1 MNKEINEMAE
11 AILNAGIALDG
22 NDFAYKSDHF
32 ERLAKVLYNAGYRK
46 QSDTIKEFVEKLL
59 ENISHYIMKDF
70 EDGVPYYGADC
81 EQIDDKIKWLATEYG
96 AEVE

>member
-1 MNKEINEMAE
+1 MNKEIKEMAE
-11 AILNAGIALDG
+11 ILLKASEKFYATKCDKECADYEALIL
-22 NDFAYKSDHF
+22 H
-32 ERLAKVLYNAGYRK
+32 EAGYRK